1 MARLTIRDLEDDVK
15 ERLRVLAARHGHSM
29 EEEVREILRRSVRG
43 PTGAQF
49 LEMMQAA
56 VPPALRADL
65 PVPER
70 SSRRG
75 VATFDDDT

>member
-15 ERLRVLAARHGHSM
+15 ARLRVRAAQHGHSM
-29 EEEVREILRRSVRG
+29 EEEVREILRRAVRG

-49 LEMMQAA
+49 LDMMRAA
-56 VPPALRADL
+56 VGPDLRTAL

-75 VATFDDDT
+75 VAAFDDGA